1 MRIIGRT
8 DRGRVR
14 GSNQDA
20 WACDAE
26 LGVAVLADGMG
37 GLTGGEVASRAAVE
51 CVLGHLAGVPCID
64 ADSVRE
70 AIAAANG
77 RVLELSREQADGDM
91 GTTLVVWARQA
102 PGRYLL
108 GHVGDS
114 RAYRL
119 SGAVLEPLTRDHSV
133 VQAMVDDGRLSEAD
147 ALCAPDRNLIT
158 RAVGLEVDVFADVVE
173 LEYEAEDAFLLC
185 SDGLTDLLA
194 PDELAE
200 ICDGHLGPAMRDL
213 PDSLVNAANAAGG
226 YDNITVVLIYNCD
239 P

>member
-14 GSNQDA
+14 SSNQDA
-20 WACDAE
+20 WACDTG

-37 GLTGGEVASRAAVE
+37 GLSGGDAASAAAVE
-51 CVLGHLAGVPCID
+51 CVMRYLAGAACID

-91 GTTLVVWARQA
+91 GTTVVVWAWQA
-102 PGRYLL
+102 PGRFVL

-114 RAYRL
+114 RAFRL
-119 SGAVLEPLTRDHSV
+119 SGAVIEPLTRDHSV
-133 VQAMVDDGRLSEAD
+133 VQAMVDDGRLSEEEAWS
-147 ALCAPDRNLIT
+147 APERNLIT
-158 RAVGLEVDVFADVVE
+158 RAVGLEADVRADVVE
-173 LEYEAEDAFLLC
+173 LEHETEDAFLLC

-194 PDELAE
+194 QDELAK
-200 ICDGHLGPAMRDL
+200 ICDGHRGGAMGDL
-213 PDSLVNAANAAGG
+213 PDRLVDAANAAGG
-226 YDNITVVLIYNCD
+226 YDNITVVLVYNFGS
-239 P
+239 